1 MEGSGHMKI
10 VVLEGLGLPE
20 SEIREIA
27 KPITDEGHQLVL
39 YERTDDIELLKE
51 RVKDADILVIANMP
65 LKGEVI
71 RAAEKLKY
79 ISIAFTGYD
88 HVDLKACKEKNIQV
102 SNAAGYSTISVPELV
117 FGMIIS
123 FLRSIPTLDKKTR
136 DGKTK
141 AGSIQKE
148 ICGKK
153 FGIIGTGAIGSRVAK
168 LALAFGADV
177 LAYSRREKEELKS
190 IGVKYVSLDELL
202 SESDIVSIHTP
213 LTEETRGLIDEE
225 KIGLMKPTSILI
237 NTARGPVVDTEALV
251 DALKEGKIAG
261 ACIDVFDQ
269 EPPLPKDYSLLSLPN
284 TLVTPHI
291 GFATEEAM
299 MRRAHITF
307 SENIYNWL
315 QGNHIN
321 RVEL

>member
-1 MEGSGHMKI
+1 MNI
-10 VVLEGLGLPE
+10 VVLEELGLPE
-20 SEIREIA
+20 SQIREIA
-27 KPITDEGHQLVL
+27 KPITDEGHQLTI
-39 YERTDDIELLKE
+39 YERTEDIELLKE

-65 LKGEVI
+65 LSGEVI
-71 RAAEKLKY
+71 RAAENLKY

-88 HVDLKACKEKNIQV
+88 HVDLKACKERDIQV
-102 SNAAGYSTISVPELV
+102 SNAAGYSTVSVPELV
-117 FGMIIS
+117 FGMVIS
-123 FLRSIPTLDKKTR
+123 FLRSIHTLDMTTR

-141 AGSIQKE
+141 SGSTQKE
-148 ICGKK
+148 IYGKK

-190 IGVKYVSLDELL
+190 LGVKYVSLDELL

-213 LTEETRGLIDEE
+213 LTEETKGLIDKE
-225 KIGLMKPTSILI
+225 KIALMKPTSILV
-237 NTARGPVVDTEALV
+237 NTARGPIVDTQALV
-251 DALKEGKIAG
+251 EALKEGKIAG
-261 ACIDVFDQ
+261 ACLDVFDQ
-269 EPPLPKDYSLLSLPN
+269 EPPLPKDYPILSLPN

-299 MRRAHITF
+299 VRRAHITF

-315 QGNHIN
+315 KGKHIN
-321 RVEL
+321 KVEL

>member
-1 MEGSGHMKI
+1 MNI
-10 VVLEGLGLPE
+10 VVLEDLGLPE
-20 SEIREIA
+20 SQIREIA
-27 KPITDEGHQLVL
+27 KPITDEGHQLTI
-39 YERTDDIELLKE
+39 YERTEDIELIKE

-65 LKGEVI
+65 LSGEVI
-71 RAAEKLKY
+71 RAAENLKY

-88 HVDLKACKEKNIQV
+88 HVDLKACKERDIQV
-102 SNAAGYSTISVPELV
+102 SNAAGYSTVSVPELV
-117 FGMIIS
+117 FGMVIS
-123 FLRSIPTLDKKTR
+123 FLRSIHTLDMTTR

-141 AGSIQKE
+141 SGSTQKE
-148 ICGKK
+148 IYGKK

-190 IGVKYVSLDELL
+190 LGVKYVSLDELL

-213 LTEETRGLIDEE
+213 LTEETKGLIDKE
-225 KIGLMKPTSILI
+225 KIALMKPTSILV
-237 NTARGPVVDTEALV
+237 NTARGPIVDTQALV
-251 DALKEGKIAG
+251 EALKEGKIAG
-261 ACIDVFDQ
+261 ACLDVFDQ
-269 EPPLPKDYSLLSLPN
+269 EPPLPKDYPILSLPN

-299 MRRAHITF
+299 VRRAHITF

-315 QGNHIN
+315 KGKHIN
-321 RVEL
+321 KVEL

>member
-1 MEGSGHMKI
+1 MNI
-10 VVLEGLGLPE
+10 VVLEDLGLPE
-20 SEIREIA
+20 SQIREIA
-27 KPITDEGHQLVL
+27 KPITDEGHQLTI
-39 YERTDDIELLKE
+39 YERTEDIELLKE

-65 LKGEVI
+65 LSGEVI
-71 RAAEKLKY
+71 RAAENLKY

-88 HVDLKACKEKNIQV
+88 HVDLKACKERDIQV
-102 SNAAGYSTISVPELV
+102 SNAAGYSTVSVPELV
-117 FGMIIS
+117 FGMVIS
-123 FLRSIPTLDKKTR
+123 FLRSIHTLDKTTR

-141 AGSIQKE
+141 SGSTQKE
-148 ICGKK
+148 IYGKK

-190 IGVKYVSLDELL
+190 LGVKYVSLDELL

-213 LTEETRGLIDEE
+213 LTEETKGLIDKE
-225 KIGLMKPTSILI
+225 KIALMKPTSILV
-237 NTARGPVVDTEALV
+237 NTARGPIVDTQALV
-251 DALKEGKIAG
+251 EALKEGKIAG
-261 ACIDVFDQ
+261 ACLDVFDQ
-269 EPPLPKDYSLLSLPN
+269 EPPLPKDYPILSLPN

-299 MRRAHITF
+299 VRRAHITF

-315 QGNHIN
+315 KGKHIN
-321 RVEL
+321 KVEL

>member
-1 MEGSGHMKI
+1 MNI
-10 VVLEGLGLPE
+10 VVLEDLGLPE
-20 SEIREIA
+20 SQIREIA
-27 KPITDEGHQLVL
+27 KPITDEGHQLTI
-39 YERTDDIELLKE
+39 YERTEDIELLKE

-65 LKGEVI
+65 LSGEVI
-71 RAAEKLKY
+71 RAAENLKY

-88 HVDLKACKEKNIQV
+88 HVDLKACKERDIQV
-102 SNAAGYSTISVPELV
+102 SNAAGYSTVSVPELV
-117 FGMIIS
+117 FGMVIS
-123 FLRSIPTLDKKTR
+123 FLRSIHTLDMTTR

-141 AGSIQKE
+141 SGSTQKE
-148 ICGKK
+148 IYGKK

-190 IGVKYVSLDELL
+190 LGVKYVSLDELL

-213 LTEETRGLIDEE
+213 LTEETKGLIDKE
-225 KIGLMKPTSILI
+225 KIALMKPTSILV
-237 NTARGPVVDTEALV
+237 NTARGPIVDTQALV
-251 DALKEGKIAG
+251 EALKEGKIAG
-261 ACIDVFDQ
+261 ACLDVFDQ
-269 EPPLPKDYSLLSLPN
+269 EPPLPKDYPILSLPN

-299 MRRAHITF
+299 VRRAHITF

-315 QGNHIN
+315 KGKHIN
-321 RVEL
+321 KVEL